1 MTNKQI
7 ETITDAEWEI
17 MRVVWTK
24 KETTSTE
31 IINVLE
37 SKTEWK
43 PSTVKTLLSRLVA
56 KNYLFTRKEGK
67 QFVYQA
73 SVQEDD
79 AIKEARNELFD
90 KICNKKIG
98 STIIETVKER
108 ELSISDIEILE
119 QLLREKK
126 DSAPT
131 EVSCNCIPGQCNC

>member
-1 MTNKQI
+1 M
-7 ETITDAEWEI
+7 
-17 MRVVWTK
+17 
-24 KETTSTE
+24 
-31 IINVLE
+31 E

-98 STIIETVKER
+98 STLIETVKER

-119 QLLREKK
+119 KLLREKK
-126 DSAPT
+126 IQHLLRCHVT
-131 EVSCNCIPGQCNC
+131 VFLVNVIVRKEEKEK